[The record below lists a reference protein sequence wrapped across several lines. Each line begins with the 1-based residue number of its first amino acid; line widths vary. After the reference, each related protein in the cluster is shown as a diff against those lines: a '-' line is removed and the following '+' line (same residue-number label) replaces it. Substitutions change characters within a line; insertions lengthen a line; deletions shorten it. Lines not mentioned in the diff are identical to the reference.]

1 MKKPQI
7 IAYIVLLIY
16 LVINLFPVYW
26 MFVTSLKID
35 TEVYTAKPTLIPRQ
49 PTFKNYIEIFT
60 TRPYFRYTFNTI
72 MIAVVTTFL
81 CVIIGSIS
89 AYGFSRFRFFGNQ
102 FWRYVIIGSR
112 IFPPISLIV
121 PFFILFGK
129 LENWFGMQ
137 FIDTL
142 HAQIIVN
149 TYMWLPFSIWIML
162 GFFDVLPKEL
172 DEAAKIDGCTRFQS
186 FRKVLF
192 PLAFPGIAATGIIA
206 FMGTWN
212 EFIFNLILAPT
223 PAAKNLSVGASDF
236 IADMFV
242 SWNHMGA
249 GAMIASL
256 PAFLFIIFFQR
267 YIVSGLVAGA
277 IK

>member
-1 MKKPQI
+1 MKRHQAL
-7 IAYIVLLIY
+7 AYTILGIFLL
-16 LVINLFPVYW
+16 VNLFPIYW
-26 MFVTSLKID
+26 MFVTSVKID
-35 TEVYTAKPTLIPRQ
+35 IEVYSAKPTLIPQQ
-49 PTFKNYIEIFT
+49 PTFRNYVEIFT

-72 MIAVVTTFL
+72 MISLATTFF
-81 CVIIGSIS
+81 CVILGSVS
-89 AYGFSRFRFFGNQ
+89 AYGFSRFHFFGNK
-102 FWRYVIIGSR
+102 FWRYIIIGSR
-112 IFPPISLIV
+112 VFPPISLIV

-129 LENWFGMQ
+129 LENWFGIQ

-142 HAQIIVN
+142 HAQILVN

-162 GFFDVLPKEL
+162 GFFDVLPREL

-186 FRKVLF
+186 FRKIIF

-212 EFIFNLILAPT
+212 EFMFNLILAPT

-256 PAFLFIIFFQR
+256 PAFIFIIFFQR

>member
-1 MKKPQI
+1 MKKHQT
-7 IAYIVLLIY
+7 IAYLILLIY
-16 LVINLFPVYW
+16 LVFNLFPIYW
-26 MFVTSLKID
+26 MFVTSLKIE
-35 TEVYTAKPTLIPRQ
+35 TEVYTSKPTLIPQQ

-60 TRPYFRYTFNTI
+60 TRPYFRYTVNTI
-72 MIAVVTTFL
+72 TIALTTTFL
-81 CVIIGSIS
+81 CVTIGSIS
-89 AYGFSRFRFFGNQ
+89 AYGFSRFQFFGNR
-102 FWRYVIIGSR
+102 FWRYIIIGSR

-129 LENWFGMQ
+129 LENWLGIR

-142 HAQIIVN
+142 RAQVIVN

-172 DEAAKIDGCTRFQS
+172 DEAAKIDGCTRFQA

-212 EFIFNLILAPT
+212 EFIFNLILSPT

-242 SWNHMGA
+242 SWHHMGA

-267 YIVSGLVAGA
+267 FIVSGLVAGA

>member
-1 MKKPQI
+1 MKRHQS
-7 IAYIVLLIY
+7 IAYLVLLIY
-16 LVINLFPVYW
+16 IVFNLFPIYW
-26 MFVTSLKID
+26 MFVTSVKSD
-35 TEVYTAKPTLIPRQ
+35 TEVYSTKPTLIPQQ
-49 PTFKNYIEIFT
+49 PTFGNYVEIFT
-60 TRPYFRYTFNTI
+60 TRPYFRYTFNTVT
-72 MIAVVTTFL
+72 IALTTTFL
-81 CVIIGSIS
+81 CILLGSIS
-89 AYGFSRFRFFGNQ
+89 AYGFSRFHFFGNK

-121 PFFILFGK
+121 PFFILFGR
-129 LENWFGMQ
+129 LENWFGIQ

-142 HAQIIVN
+142 RAQIIVN
-149 TYMWLPFSIWIML
+149 TYMWLPFSIWIMM

-186 FRKVLF
+186 FRKVIF

-212 EFIFNLILAPT
+212 EFMFNLILAPT

>member
-7 IAYIVLLIY
+7 LAYLVLLIY
-16 LVINLFPVYW
+16 LVFNLFPIYW
-26 MFVTSLKID
+26 MFVTSVKLD

-60 TRPYFRYTFNTI
+60 TRPYFHYTVNTI
-72 MIAVVTTFL
+72 TIAVVTTFF

-89 AYGFSRFRFFGNQ
+89 AYGFSRFHFFGNR

-129 LENWFGMQ
+129 FENWLGIQ

-142 HAQIIVN
+142 RAQIIVN

-162 GFFDVLPKEL
+162 GFFDALPKEL